1 MSEQKR
7 KVVLY
12 IASSLDGYIATQD
25 HSLEWLFQVEGQKE
39 ADDVMEA
46 FDDTTDTVIMGR
58 RTFDWVME
66 EMKGENPYPQKA
78 IYVYTHQNRESAEN
92 IFYTQKE
99 PKKLIEEVS
108 QQAGKDIWL
117 VGGSEIIRDFL
128 EAQLVD
134 EIILSIAPVLL
145 GKGIPLFKE
154 GNYASEWGLKKTR
167 QFGQFAELTLT
178 RKR

>member
-1 MSEQKR
+1 MSQQKR

-25 HSLEWLFQVEGQKE
+25 DSLEWLFQVAGQEE
-39 ADDVMEA
+39 ADEVIAA

-58 RTFDWVME
+58 RTFDWVID
-66 EMKGENPYPQKA
+66 EMKGQNPYPTKET
-78 IYVYTHQNRESAEN
+78 YVYTHQNRESKDK
-92 IFYTQKE
+92 IIYTQME
-99 PKKLIEEVS
+99 PEKLIAELRR
-108 QQAGKDIWL
+108 QPGKDIWL

-128 EAQLVD
+128 EAHLVD
-134 EIILSIAPVLL
+134 KIILSVAPVLL

-154 GNYASEWGLKKTR
+154 GNYASEWVLQTTR

-178 RKR
+178 KK